1 MAIVAPPGDHMPVY
15 MRCQVT
21 QAREVNLVRRNPLPY
36 DVFGCPNNNHQ
47 MAGIG
52 IGQIAHFHHMI
63 LPDDA
68 AETGKSAAIGI
79 RNPYDAAAPICP

>member
-1 MAIVAPPGDHMPVY
+1 MWRQVA
-15 MRCQVT
+15 
-21 QAREVNLVRRNPLPY
+21 QAREVDLVRRNLLPY
-36 DVFGCPNNNHQ
+36 GMFSCPDNSHQ

-52 IGQIAHFHHMI
+52 VGQVTHFHHMI

-68 AETGKSAAIGI
+68 AETGESVAISA